1 MGWIIC
7 GPWYLSFAYCRIGV
21 SSFIV
26 KVYLICI
33 MNFLFAK
40 KTSKWVCPARY
51 LYTFAQANIYKL
63 RKNENNF
70 FLIYKY
76 RVFYLLIFRIIS
88 FFLFAAFKSSKR
100 MRYHLTTDCIFSCI
114 CRKLIWNVL
123 KKRILRFCKIGISFF
138 AYMHIG
144 EIILYVSDI
153 FCNIKE
159 RDDLMVLHHFL
170 YLKNR

>member
-1 MGWIIC
+1 MISLIWRELSYMHNKEKHYSLIINLYAEMNRENNGWIIC

-40 KTSKWVCPARY
+40 KERTSKWVCPARY

-88 FFLFAAFKSSKR
+88 FFMFAAFKSSKR
-100 MRYHLTTDCIFSCI
+100 MRYL
-114 CRKLIWNVL
+114 
-123 KKRILRFCKIGISFF
+123 
-138 AYMHIG
+138 
-144 EIILYVSDI
+144 
-153 FCNIKE
+153 
-159 RDDLMVLHHFL
+159 
-170 YLKNR
+170 